1 MLLNSKAAVGRAS
14 KGRGE
19 EREVE
24 MGKRKGLPIIKEGRI
39 RRSGL
44 VKSIA
49 LVGRQKQEDRC
60 GNFGGSLLLKV
71 ETQSRLSHILY
82 VQLPNSESK

>member
-1 MLLNSKAAVGRAS
+1 MNSKAAVGRAS

-24 MGKRKGLPIIKEGRI
+24 MGKRKDLPIIKEGRI
-39 RRSGL
+39 KRSG

-49 LVGRQKQEDRC
+49 LVGRQKQEDRWY
-60 GNFGGSLLLKV
+60 NLGGSLLLKV
-71 ETQSRLSHILY
+71 ETQSRSSHILY